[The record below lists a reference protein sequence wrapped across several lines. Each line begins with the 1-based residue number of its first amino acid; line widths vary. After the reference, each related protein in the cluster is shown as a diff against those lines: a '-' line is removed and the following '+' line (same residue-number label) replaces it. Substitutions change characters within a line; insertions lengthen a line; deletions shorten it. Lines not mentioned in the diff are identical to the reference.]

1 MLLRALNIHKP
12 LLYRPSAGLII
23 YLRDHNQHIN
33 PENSKIN
40 VSYCHPANIVPEA
53 PSQPFIE
60 YKLDPEMQEL
70 LDRQIFEEYK
80 NKLLR
85 GIIDEE
91 KQVHFEVCRK
101 NRTPSGVR
109 TRSPSTTL
117 IELASWT

>member
-1 MLLRALNIHKP
+1 MLLRALSIQKP
-12 LLYRPSAGLII
+12 LLYRLTAGIII
-23 YLRDHNQHIN
+23 YLRDHNKLIN
-33 PENSKIN
+33 PQNSKIN
-40 VSYCHPANIVPEA
+40 VSYCNPKNIVPEA

-91 KQVHFEVCRK
+91 KAVHLELYRK
-101 NRTPSGVR
+101 SR
-109 TRSPSTTL
+109 TRFGVKTLFQSTTL
-117 IELASWT
+117 PKLASWT

>member
-1 MLLRALNIHKP
+1 MLLRALHIQKP
-12 LLYRPSAGLII
+12 FLYRTTASLII

-33 PENSKIN
+33 PDNSKIN
-40 VSYCHPANIVPEA
+40 VSYCHPANIVPDA

-91 KQVHFEVCRK
+91 KQVSLSLYRK
-101 NRTPSGVR
+101 NQTHFGDKIQ
-109 TRSPSTTL
+109 SPYIIST
-117 IELASWT
+117 ELASSI